1 MRITGTGTP
10 HFIVLHKVKSL
21 SRVRLFATTRT
32 VAYQALPS
40 MGFSRKEYWSGL
52 PFPSPIVLHRQCIF
66 FFFFNK
72 LKVCDNPVLSKSIS
86 TLFPTAFDHLCLS
99 HCGNSPNISDF
110 FIICI
115 MVIFDVTIVKRLQL
129 DLLKALMM
137 LTFFSNKVF
146 LRYIHSLG
154 IMLFY
159 TLKDYKIV

>member
-1 MRITGTGTP
+1 M
-10 HFIVLHKVKSL
+10 HV
-21 SRVRLFATTRT
+21 
-32 VAYQALPS
+32 
-40 MGFSRKEYWSGL
+40 
-52 PFPSPIVLHRQCIF
+52 F
-66 FFFFNK
+66 FFFKK
-72 LKVCDNPVLSKSIS
+72 LKVCDNPVLSKSIG

-159 TLKDYKIV
+159 TLKDSKIV

>member
-1 MRITGTGTP
+1 MKANEFLKCDSGAQVRI
-10 HFIVLHKVKSL
+10 HAI
-21 SRVRLFATTRT
+21 
-32 VAYQALPS
+32 QAHLILLC
-40 MGFSRKEYWSGL
+40 FTD
-52 PFPSPIVLHRQCIF
+52 IAF

-154 IMLFY
+154 IMLFF